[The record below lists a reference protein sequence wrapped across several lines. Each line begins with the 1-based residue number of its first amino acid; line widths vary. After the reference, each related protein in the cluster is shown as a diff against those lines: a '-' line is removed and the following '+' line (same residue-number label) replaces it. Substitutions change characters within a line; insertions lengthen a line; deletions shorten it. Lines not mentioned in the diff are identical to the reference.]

1 MKNMVKKPAY
11 ELMDHTADFGIH
23 VFGDDEK
30 SLFQNAAMAMMD
42 QLVET
47 AGLLPR
53 KERQIT
59 IQGNDWPD
67 LMVNWLREILY
78 LCVGEELF
86 VQSIQIESIAETGL
100 TGHVWIDPFSTE
112 RHTLISEIKAVTYHG
127 VQVFDA
133 GSRWEAKVIF
143 DM

>member
-11 ELMDHTADFGIH
+11 ELLDHTADFGIH
-23 VFGDDEK
+23 VFGDNTK

-47 AGLLPR
+47 VGLIAR
-53 KERQIT
+53 EERQIT

-86 VQSIQIESIAETGL
+86 AQSIQIESIAETCL
-100 TGHVWIDPFSTE
+100 TAYLWVDPFSAD
-112 RHTLISEIKAVTYHG
+112 RHTLLSEIKAVTYHQ
-127 VQVFDA
+127 VQVFET
-133 GSRWEAKVIF
+133 GNRWEANIIF
-143 DM
+143 DV